1 MSLFLKSFSSI
12 LKASFKSVIVMKRL
26 SPNST
31 VLKDKFGYVETACW
45 ERLVIAVCMCSSR
58 KSACDP
64 QVPIGD
70 SPPLCVGG
78 THEYHP

>member
-1 MSLFLKSFSSI
+1 
-12 LKASFKSVIVMKRL
+12 MKRL

-45 ERLVIAVCMCSSR
+45 ERLVIAVCICSSR
-58 KSACDP
+58 KSARDP

>member
-1 MSLFLKSFSSI
+1 MSLFLKSFSNI
-12 LKASFKSVIVMKRL
+12 LKASFKSVLVMKRL

-45 ERLVIAVCMCSSR
+45 ERLVIAVCICSSR
-58 KSACDP
+58 KSARDP

-70 SPPLCVGG
+70 SPPLCVGA